1 MSQVPIDHA
10 ADDPVLLHRLD
21 PAIDVVDRSAIAQ
34 HRDAV
39 GDAGDLVQFVGDQD
53 RGDALLAERDEA
65 IEQRGA
71 IGLVEAG
78 GGLVQDQQAHPL
90 GERLGNLDQLL
101 LADAEIGDQRV
112 RLLTQADLGQQFPGT
127 PVHRVTIDDAEP
139 RGRVRKEDVLRDRH
153 QRNQR
158 QLLVNDDDPE
168 RLGIVDIAKAPLL
181 AVEGDRALIA
191 AVGIDPAQHLHQ
203 RRLAGAVFAHQRVN
217 LAGLDGEIDVAQRL
231 HACKALA
238 DTAHLEHGGHR
249 IN

>member
-1 MSQVPIDHA
+1 MRKVSIDHA

-53 RGDALLAERDEA
+53 RGDALLAERDET
-65 IEQRGA
+65 IEQRRA

-112 RLLTQADLGQQFPGT
+112 RLLAAARPSPAIPATAGT
-127 PVHRVTIDDAEP
+127 PR
-139 RGRVRKEDVLRDRH
+139 RDR
-153 QRNQR
+153 
-158 QLLVNDDDPE
+158 
-168 RLGIVDIAKAPLL
+168 
-181 AVEGDRALIA
+181 
-191 AVGIDPAQHLHQ
+191 
-203 RRLAGAVFAHQRVN
+203 
-217 LAGLDGEIDVAQRL
+217 
-231 HACKALA
+231 
-238 DTAHLEHGGHR
+238 
-249 IN
+249 